1 MPADAVPLQALP
13 ELSRARVQW
22 LGLALGCAT
31 GVDFVATSMLATG
44 TLHIRA
50 GIYATPDDFL
60 WCLTA
65 YAGAAIVANLLTRRI
80 ADDLSY
86 RGYTLLGLAIAFVGC
101 LLCAASSN
109 VAELS
114 MALAVQG
121 LGAGGLF
128 SASRVLIQLIA
139 TPAERPRLLTGFV
152 IGTIG
157 LPALAPWLTA
167 TLMLDT
173 GWRMIFLVQAL
184 LAALTALFVF
194 CVYPHRARPPRT
206 PDLDDVAGMDWLTV
220 LLIGAGALVLVHGL
234 ASLRL
239 YATGDSLR
247 VAAAPLAGLLIVVLA
262 FIRLHRAPDAWLSP
276 RRLNGRRYF
285 TGLAYYSFFACLS
298 GLWTF
303 TVSNVMQLGLGFTFE
318 TTGMVLTLSALGG
331 LVAGVAFMLVGARL
345 PGARRYLALGY
356 GMTAAAAWL
365 LATRLSA
372 GLPVSAILPVLLLQ
386 SVALPFTLIVVA
398 KLTFMETSLED
409 FPHAYQFKNILRQVA
424 LMAGTGLAG
433 QWLQAGEAVAR
444 THLIGRVTPY
454 GLPVPLDPTALA
466 TLSQLIDQQAVLVAS
481 ANMLAVVAVICLGVA
496 AIAVWQRALR

>member
-1 MPADAVPLQALP
+1 M
-13 ELSRARVQW
+13 QW

-86 RGYTLLGLAIAFVGC
+86 RGYTLLGLAIAFVGR

-139 TPAERPRLLTGFV
+139 RPAERPRLLDRLRDRHDWPAGA
-152 IGTIG
+152 GT
-157 LPALAPWLTA
+157 LADRHA
-167 TLMLDT
+167 DAGQA

-194 CVYPHRARPPRT
+194 CVCPHRARPPRT
-206 PDLDDVAGMDWLTV
+206 PDLDDVAGMDWPHRLADWRRCA
-220 LLIGAGALVLVHGL
+220 GAGAWPGLVAALH
-234 ASLRL
+234 
-239 YATGDSLR
+239 ATGIRCRWPLR
-247 VAAAPLAGLLIVVLA
+247 RRPACSSSCWRSSACT
-262 FIRLHRAPDAWLSP
+262 RAPDAWLGP

-285 TGLAYYSFFACLS
+285 TGQPITCSFCGTSDCA
-298 GLWTF
+298 
-303 TVSNVMQLGLGFTFE
+303 
-318 TTGMVLTLSALGG
+318 TTCGSD
-331 LVAGVAFMLVGARL
+331 
-345 PGARRYLALGY
+345 PGA
-356 GMTAAAAWL
+356 
-365 LATRLSA
+365 
-372 GLPVSAILPVLLLQ
+372 
-386 SVALPFTLIVVA
+386 
-398 KLTFMETSLED
+398 
-409 FPHAYQFKNILRQVA
+409 
-424 LMAGTGLAG
+424 
-433 QWLQAGEAVAR
+433 
-444 THLIGRVTPY
+444 
-454 GLPVPLDPTALA
+454 
-466 TLSQLIDQQAVLVAS
+466 
-481 ANMLAVVAVICLGVA
+481 
-496 AIAVWQRALR
+496 